1 MTDDDLR
8 RSLFAGGGEVGRAMA
23 AVDWARTP
31 LGPPE
36 RWPTALRHTVRVM
49 LTSRFAMWAGW
60 GPDLFFFY
68 NDAYRHD
75 TLQDKHPWAL
85 GRPASEVWAEIWSA
99 IAPRVEA
106 VLGSGL
112 ATWDED
118 LLLFLER
125 SGYPEETYHTFS
137 YSPLPG
143 DDGGTGGLFCVVTE
157 TTQQVLG
164 ERRMGTLRDLAAALG
179 AARTEAGV
187 LAATGEQL
195 ARNPADLPFSAVY
208 LVDDDGTT
216 RLGCAAGFEP
226 GVTVLPPVLTPDG
239 PGGDLL
245 QRLLAGED
253 VLVDDLDRRRPGL
266 PTGAWDRPLQ
276 QAVALPI
283 ASVAQDRDPVAGFLV
298 VGLNPHRRYDDAYRG
313 FLGLVANQV
322 SSALANAGS
331 YEAERRRAE
340 ALAELDRAK
349 TDFFSNVSHEFRTP
363 LTLIAGPVA
372 ELRASPAAQSDPRL
386 AEELEVVE
394 RNAQRLARLVNTLLD
409 FSRIQAG
416 RIDARFEPVDLAATT
431 AELASV
437 FRSAVVRAGL
447 DFTVDC
453 PPLDEPVHIDRDMWE
468 KVVLNLLSNALKFT
482 FDGGIAVRLRR
493 DGHVVRLTVSDTGTG
508 IPADELPRL
517 FERFHRVADARG
529 RSGEGSGI
537 GLAMVRELVALHGG
551 TVGAE
556 STLGA
561 GTAFTVTLPL
571 GTAHLPADRLA
582 EPAADAPAVSP
593 AAAPFVTEALRWLPD
608 GRPAAGGAVAPG
620 PAAASGR
627 VLVADDNADMRGY
640 LVRLLSPHY
649 DVRAAADG
657 RQALDAVLADPP
669 DLVVS
674 DVMMPGL
681 DGMGL
686 LARLR
691 ADPRTARLPV
701 VLLSARAGEEAAVEG
716 LAAGA
721 DDYLVKPFS
730 AQELLARV
738 GAHLELGRA
747 RRAAEEQF
755 TAMADLAPALIWVA
769 GPDGQ
774 RVFVNR
780 GWTEFTGRPAREE
793 VGRGWEQGL
802 HPEDRDRYAEVVAAA
817 TARREGWE
825 VDVRLR
831 RADGTYHW
839 LLERAVPIGTGP
851 VGPGETSAGYVG
863 SCTDINAR
871 TRETARQTLLAEV
884 GTALD
889 RETTVDGQL
898 GALARLLVERRL
910 ADLCSVRFLGDDGRL
925 RFAGIAGL
933 DAAAEAAMASL
944 DPHSGLS
951 LQVLETGE
959 SVLGERLS
967 WPAPSEEDATGWPL
981 AMLSAIAVPLA
992 VRGVLR
998 AVLVLGR
1005 HREAPPYDDDDRVLL
1020 EEVAGRAALAVDN
1033 AVLLA
1038 EERGA
1043 ARRLAL
1049 LQRATAEL
1057 SSATTPLEVAEVT
1070 GGHVRALTG
1079 PDSRVAV
1086 YELDPSHRAL
1096 TALAIDGGSPAGLDV
1111 WRTVPMSA
1119 PLVATTAVSERRPVW
1134 VEDVRTQPPA
1144 DRELAPELAASAA
1157 DFGLAAVAALPLTAA
1172 GRVVGVL
1179 SVAWPRVQRFS
1190 ATDRAM
1196 LLAVAEQAAS
1206 ALDRARLYRAE
1217 RGIAETLQLS
1227 LLPAQLPALQRLAL
1241 AAHYL
1246 PGAEGSQ
1253 AGGDWYDVVELAGS
1267 RVAIAVGDVVGQGPA
1282 AAAVMG
1288 QLRSA
1293 LSAALLQGCGPAEAL
1308 ELLDLF
1314 AGRLP
1319 GALAS
1324 TAACLVLDGT
1334 AGTVTWA
1341 RAGHPPAVLVTPDGA
1356 ELLDGAGSGTVLG
1369 VPGRRPYTEGT
1380 AAITPGATL
1389 LLYTDGLV
1397 ERRGEVI
1404 DDGLARVCAAAA
1416 RHAATDPAGL
1426 TASLLAEVLADA
1438 DQPDDVAL
1446 IAARLLPG
1454 PLAARL
1460 PADPRRLSGVRRAV
1474 TAWTA
1479 AAGLSEDTT
1488 EDLQLALGEALANAV
1503 EHAYAAAPGEGW
1515 CSYRVARE
1523 PDGSVRV
1530 EVRDTGVWRPPPA
1543 DRGYRGRGLELISA
1557 LATDVE
1563 IGRGPDGDG
1572 TTVCF
1577 RMAPAVPG
1585 LQTRRQRGTPG
1596 VAADGGA
1603 TLAVHDEPGGLRL
1616 EVHGEVDLAS
1626 AGQVRAQLLVRL
1638 DRLTAGSVATLDL
1651 TSTGYLASAGVGLVL
1666 EAVARARQAG
1676 VELRVRTEPGTPP
1689 GRILAL
1695 AGVAPDPVAGAAD
1708 HGPAT
1713 GAPAVPSA

>member
-1 MTDDDLR
+1 MNDQDLGA
-8 RSLFAGGGEVGRAMA
+8 SLFAGGGEVGRAMA
-23 AVDWARTP
+23 GIDWAQTP

-36 RWPTALRHTVRVM
+36 RWPSGLRHTVRIL

-60 GPDLFFFY
+60 GPELAFFY

-75 TLQDKHPWAL
+75 TLQTKHPWAL
-85 GRPASEVWAEIWSA
+85 GRPASEVWAEIWPD
-99 IAPRVEA
+99 IAPRTSA
-106 VLGSGL
+106 VLHDGT

-125 SGYPEETYHTFS
+125 SGYREETYHTFS
-137 YSPLPG
+137 YSPLPD
-143 DDGGTGGLFCVVTE
+143 DDGGTGGLLCVVTE
-157 TTQQVLG
+157 TTQQVVG
-164 ERRMGTLRDLAAALG
+164 ERRMATLRDLAAALG
-179 AARTEAGV
+179 AARSEQTV
-187 LAATGEQL
+187 LAAAGEQL
-195 ARNPADLPFSAVY
+195 ARNDVDLPFSAVY
-208 LVDDDGTT
+208 LLDDDGTA
-216 RLGCAAGFEP
+216 RLGSAAGIEP
-226 GVTVLPPVLTPDG
+226 GSAALPRVLTAEDDAVWPVA
-239 PGGDLL
+239 
-245 QRLLAGED
+245 RLLAGED
-253 VLVDDLDRRRPGL
+253 VVVADLDRRFPGL
-266 PTGAWDRPLQ
+266 PTGAWEVPPV
-276 QAVALPI
+276 QAAALPI
-283 ASVAQDRDPVAGFLV
+283 ASSSQDRGPVAGFLV
-298 VGLNPHRRYDDAYRG
+298 VGLNPHRRWDDAYRG
-313 FLGLVANQV
+313 FLGLVANQL
-322 SSALANAGS
+322 SAALTNAGS

-372 ELRASPAAQSDPRL
+372 ELRASPVAASDPRVR
-386 AEELEVVE
+386 EELEVIE
-394 RNAQRLARLVNTLLD
+394 RNAQRLGKLVNTLLD

-437 FRSAVVRAGL
+437 FRSAVARAGL
-447 DFTVDC
+447 EFTVDC
-453 PPLDEPVHIDRDMWE
+453 GPLDGPVRVDRDMWE

-482 FDGGIAVRLRR
+482 FTGGIAVRLRQD
-493 DGHVVRLTVSDTGTG
+493 DGCARLSVTDTGTG

-537 GLAMVRELVALHGG
+537 GLAMVRELVGLHGG
-551 TVGAE
+551 TIDVDSAP
-556 STLGA
+556 
-561 GTAFTVTLPL
+561 GTGTTFTVTVPM
-571 GTAHLPADRLA
+571 GAAHLPADRLA
-582 EPAADAPAVSP
+582 ETAPDAPTVSP
-593 AAAPFVTEALRWLPD
+593 AAVPFVTEALRWLPD
-608 GRPAAGGAVAPG
+608 GDAAAEPAPASAG
-620 PAAASGR
+620 PAVVSGR

-640 LVRLLSPHY
+640 LLRLLGPHY
-649 DVRAAADG
+649 EVRAVADG
-657 RQALDAVLADPP
+657 RQALDAALADPP

-674 DVMMPGL
+674 DVMMPEL

-686 LARLR
+686 LAALR
-691 ADPRTARLPV
+691 AEPRTARVPV

-738 GAHLELGRA
+738 RAHLELGRA

-755 TAMADLAPALIWVA
+755 TAMADLAPALIWVTD
-769 GPDGQ
+769 PDGR

-793 VGRGWEQGL
+793 VGDGWEQGL
-802 HPEDRDRYAEVVAAA
+802 HPDDRDRYAQVVAAA

-839 LLERAVPIGTGP
+839 LLERAVPIGGQPTGA
-851 VGPGETSAGYVG
+851 GETPAGYVG

-871 TRETARQTLLAEV
+871 TRETARQTLLADV

-898 GALARLLVERRL
+898 GALARLLVDRRL
-910 ADLCSVRFLGDDGRL
+910 ADLCTARVLADDGRL

-933 DAAAEAAMASL
+933 HGAAEAAVADL
-944 DPHSGLS
+944 DPESGLGPEVVRTGRTV
-951 LQVLETGE
+951 LRAQLPQVAPDRPEVAE
-959 SVLGERLS
+959 VLAVG
-967 WPAPSEEDATGWPL
+967 PG
-981 AMLSAIAVPLA
+981 MAVPLS
-992 VRGVLR
+992 VRGRVL
-998 AVLVLGR
+998 AVLGLAR
-1005 HREAPPYDDDDRVLL
+1005 RPDAPPYDDDDRVLV

-1033 AVLLA
+1033 ALLLA
-1038 EERGA
+1038 DERAA

-1057 SSATTPLEVAEVT
+1057 SAATTPLEVAQVA

-1096 TALAIDGGSPAGLDV
+1096 SALAIAGGSPAGLEA
-1111 WRTVPMSA
+1111 WRTLPMSA
-1119 PLVATTAVSERRPVW
+1119 PLVATTAVTERRPVW
-1134 VEDVRTQPPA
+1134 VEDVAAQPPA
-1144 DRELAPELAASAA
+1144 HRELAPELAASAA
-1157 DFGLAAVAALPLTAA
+1157 DFGLAAVAALPLSAA

-1179 SVAWPRVQRFS
+1179 SIAWPEVQRFS
-1190 ATDRAM
+1190 ATDRAV
-1196 LLAVAEQAAS
+1196 LLAVAEQCAQ

-1227 LLPAQLPALQRLAL
+1227 LLPAQLPALERLAL

-1246 PGAEGSQ
+1246 PGAEGTQ
-1253 AGGDWYDVVELAGS
+1253 AGGDWYDVVELADH

-1293 LSAALLQGCGPAEAL
+1293 LSAAVLQGCGPAEAL
-1308 ELLDLF
+1308 ELLDRF
-1314 AGRLP
+1314 AARLP

-1324 TAACLVLDGT
+1324 TAACLVVDGT
-1334 AGTVTWA
+1334 AGTVRWA
-1341 RAGHPPAVLVTPDGA
+1341 RAGHPPALLVTSDGA
-1356 ELLDGAGSGTVLG
+1356 QLLDGAGSGAVLG
-1369 VPGRRPYTEGT
+1369 APGRRPYTEGT
-1380 AAITPGATL
+1380 VEITPGATL

-1397 ERRGEVI
+1397 ERRGEVL
-1404 DDGLARVCAAAA
+1404 DDGLERVRAAAA
-1416 RHAATDPAGL
+1416 RHAAADPVGL
-1426 TASLLAEVLADA
+1426 TGRLLAEVLAGA

-1446 IAARLLPG
+1446 IAARLLPA
-1454 PLAARL
+1454 PLSARL
-1460 PADPRRLSGVRRAV
+1460 PADPRRLSAVRRAV

-1479 AAGLSEDTT
+1479 AAGLPDDTA

-1503 EHAYAAAPGEGW
+1503 EHAYAAAAAEGE

-1523 PDGSVRV
+1523 ADGSVRV
-1530 EVRDTGVWRPPPA
+1530 EVRDSGLWRPPPA

-1563 IGRGPDGDG
+1563 VVHVPEVAG
-1572 TTVCF
+1572 TTVRF
-1577 RMAPAVPG
+1577 RVAPAVPG
-1585 LQTRRQRGTPG
+1585 TPEVRPRRGTVGPPL
-1596 VAADGGA
+1596 DGGA
-1603 TLAVHDEPGGLRL
+1603 VVTVHDEPGGPRL
-1616 EVHGEVDLAS
+1616 EVHGEVDLAT
-1626 AGQVRAQLLVRL
+1626 AGRLRRQVLTRLEQL
-1638 DRLTAGSVATLDL
+1638 APGSVATLDL
-1651 TSTGYLASAGVGLVL
+1651 GPTGYLASAGVGLVL
-1666 EAVARARQAG
+1666 EAVARARRAG
-1676 VELRVRTEPGTPP
+1676 VELRVLARPGTPP
-1689 GRILAL
+1689 ARILAL
-1695 AGVAPDPVAGAAD
+1695 AGVDEQAWEGLQA
-1708 HGPAT
+1708 
-1713 GAPAVPSA
+1713 

>member
-1 MTDDDLR
+1 VTEEAVD
-8 RSLFAGGGEVGRAMA
+8 A
-23 AVDWARTP
+23 AVLPMDVRVRTADWAGTP
-31 LGPPE
+31 VGPADA
-36 RWPTALRHTVRVM
+36 WPQALRTALSIC
-49 LTSRFAMWAGW
+49 LSSRFPMLVWW
-60 GPDLFFFY
+60 GPELTVFY
-68 NDAYRHD
+68 NDAYLPLLG
-75 TLQDKHPWAL
+75 TKHPAAL
-85 GRPASEVWAEIWSA
+85 GRPASTVWAEAWDD
-99 IAPRVEA
+99 
-106 VLGSGL
+106 LGPLAEQVVSGGG
-112 ATWDED
+112 ATFSQDQR
-118 LLLFLER
+118 LLLHR
-125 SGYPEETYHTFS
+125 HGYLEETFWTFS
-137 YSPLPG
+137 YSPVP
-143 DDGGTGGLFCVVTE
+143 DDEDRIGGIFIAVTDTTSRVV
-157 TTQQVLG
+157 G
-164 ERRMGTLRDLAAALG
+164 ERRLRALRDLGDVSTATVG
-179 AARTEAGV
+179 TVEEACRAVVGV
-187 LAATGEQL
+187 LANHRAPVPFAVAYLRAEEGGEL
-195 ARNPADLPFSAVY
+195 RPVAWSGFVPGTPVAEGMLPGPEADAAV
-208 LVDDDGTT
+208 
-216 RLGCAAGFEP
+216 RRIAAGGPAELVGGLRSADGSWFVP
-226 GVTVLPPVLTPDG
+226 GPVGDAVPDQAVVLPITVSGTAEPVG
-239 PGGDLL
+239 
-245 QRLLAGED
+245 
-253 VLVDDLDRRRPGL
+253 VLVCGVNPYRELD
-266 PTGAWDRPLQ
+266 AD
-276 QAVALPI
+276 
-283 ASVAQDRDPVAGFLV
+283 
-298 VGLNPHRRYDDAYRG
+298 YRG
-313 FLGLVANQV
+313 FFDLVGGHV
-322 SSALANAGS
+322 STAVTDASA
-331 YEAERRRAE
+331 YVAERRRAE

-372 ELRASPAAQSDPRL
+372 ELRASPAAASDPRL
-386 AEELEVVE
+386 REELEVIQ
-394 RNAQRLARLVNTLLD
+394 RNAQRLGRLVNTLLD

-416 RIDARFEPVDLAATT
+416 RIDARFEPVDLAAVT

-437 FRSAVVRAGL
+437 FRSAVTRAGL
-447 DFTVDC
+447 EFTVDC
-453 PPLDEPVHIDRDMWE
+453 PPLDAPVHVDRDMWE

-482 FDGGIAVRLRR
+482 FSGGIAVRLRQD
-493 DGHVVRLTVSDTGTG
+493 DGGVRLTVSDTGTG

-517 FERFHRVADARG
+517 FERFHRVAAARG

-537 GLAMVRELVALHGG
+537 GLAMVRELVGLHGG
-551 TVGAE
+551 SIDVE
-556 STLGA
+556 SA
-561 GTAFTVTLPL
+561 PGTGTTFTVTLPL
-571 GTAHLPADRLA
+571 DNAHLPADQLA
-582 EPAADAPAVSP
+582 EPAPDAPAVSP
-593 AAAPFVTEALRWLPD
+593 AAVPFVTEALRWLPED
-608 GRPAAGGAVAPG
+608 DAAAGADLSPPAPS
-620 PAAASGR
+620 AASASGR

-640 LVRLLSPHY
+640 LLRLLGPHY
-649 DVRAAADG
+649 DVRAVPDG
-657 RQALDAVLADPP
+657 RQALDAALADPP

-686 LARLR
+686 LAALR
-691 ADPRTARLPV
+691 VEPRTARVPV

-769 GPDGQ
+769 DPDG
-774 RVFVNR
+774 RRIFVNR

-793 VGRGWEQGL
+793 VRDGWEQGL
-802 HPEDRDRYAEVVAAA
+802 HPEDRDRYAGVVAAA

-839 LLERAVPIGTGP
+839 LLERAAPIGA
-851 VGPGETSAGYVG
+851 GETFAGYVG

-889 RETTVDGQL
+889 RETTVDRQL
-898 GALARLLVERRL
+898 GALARLLVEQRL
-910 ADLCSVRFLGDDGRL
+910 ADLCTVRLLGDDGRL

-933 DAAAEAAMASL
+933 DEASEAAMGSL

-951 LQVLETGE
+951 LRVLETGA
-959 SVLGERLS
+959 SVMGERLS
-967 WPAPSEEDATGWPL
+967 WPAPSEQEEAGWPL

-1005 HREAPPYDDDDRVLL
+1005 HSGAPPYDDDDRVLL

-1043 ARRLAL
+1043 AQRLAL

-1057 SSATTPLEVAEVT
+1057 SAATTPLEVAEVA

-1079 PDSRVAV
+1079 PRSRVAV
-1086 YELDPSHRAL
+1086 YEIDPSHRAL
-1096 TALAIDGGSPAGLDV
+1096 SALAIDGGSPDGLEV
-1111 WRTVPMSA
+1111 WRTLPLSA
-1119 PLVATTAVSERRPVW
+1119 PLAATTAVAERRPVW
-1134 VEDVRTQPPA
+1134 VEDVTRRPPA
-1144 DRELAPELAASAA
+1144 DRELPPELAASAA
-1157 DFGLAAVAALPLTAA
+1157 EFGLAAVAALPLSAA

-1179 SVAWPRVQRFS
+1179 SIAWPEVQRFP

-1196 LLAVAEQAAS
+1196 LLAVAEQCAQ

-1227 LLPAQLPALQRLAL
+1227 LLPAQLPALERLAL
-1241 AAHYL
+1241 AAHYV
-1246 PGAEGSQ
+1246 PGAEGTQ
-1253 AGGDWYDVVELAGS
+1253 AGGDWYDVVELADH

-1293 LSAALLQGCGPAEAL
+1293 LSAAVLQGCGPAEAL
-1308 ELLDLF
+1308 ELLDRF
-1314 AGRLP
+1314 AARLP

-1324 TAACLVLDGT
+1324 TAACLVVDGA
-1334 AGTVTWA
+1334 AGTVRWA
-1341 RAGHPPAVLVTPDGA
+1341 RAGHPPALLVTPDGA
-1356 ELLDGAGSGTVLG
+1356 QLLDGAGSGAVLG
-1369 VPGRRPYTEGT
+1369 VPGRRPYTEG
-1380 AAITPGATL
+1380 AVDIAPGATL

-1397 ERRGEVI
+1397 ERRGEVL
-1404 DDGLARVCAAAA
+1404 DDGLERVRAAAA
-1416 RHAATDPAGL
+1416 RHAAADPAGL
-1426 TASLLAEVLADA
+1426 TGRLLAEVLADA

-1460 PADPRRLSGVRRAV
+1460 PADPRRLSVVRRAV

-1479 AAGLSEDTT
+1479 AVGLPDDTA

-1503 EHAYAAAPGEGW
+1503 EHAYAASADEGE

-1523 PDGSVRV
+1523 ADGGVRV
-1530 EVRDTGVWRPPPA
+1530 EVRDTGVWRPAPV

-1563 IGRGPDGDG
+1563 VVHDPGTAG
-1572 TTVCF
+1572 TTVRF
-1577 RMAPAVPG
+1577 RMAPAVAGP
-1585 LQTRRQRGTPG
+1585 QARMQRGTATPPR
-1596 VAADGGA
+1596 DGGA
-1603 TLAVHDEPGGLRL
+1603 AVTVHDEPDGPRL
-1616 EVHGEVDLAS
+1616 EVHGEIDLAT
-1626 AGQVRAQLLVRL
+1626 AARVREQVLARLEQL
-1638 DRLTAGSVATLDL
+1638 DAGSVATLDL
-1651 TSTGYLASAGVGLVL
+1651 RPTGYLASAGVGLVL

-1676 VELRVRTEPGTPP
+1676 VELRVQTRQGTPP
-1689 GRILAL
+1689 ARILAL
-1695 AGVAPDPVAGAAD
+1695 AGVGATAAGVPLAP
-1708 HGPAT
+1708 PA
-1713 GAPAVPSA
+1713 

>member
-1 MTDDDLR
+1 VTDEDPG

-23 AVDWARTP
+23 GTDWSQTP

-36 RWPTALRHTVRVM
+36 QWPSGLRHTVRIL

-60 GPDLFFFY
+60 GPELSFFY

-75 TLQDKHPWAL
+75 TLQTKHPWAL
-85 GRPASEVWAEIWSA
+85 GRPASEVWAEIWHD
-99 IAPRVEA
+99 IGPRTCE
-106 VLGSGL
+106 VLDSGT

-137 YSPLPG
+137 YSPLPS

-157 TTQQVLG
+157 TTQQVVG
-164 ERRMGTLRDLAAALG
+164 ERRMATLRDLAAALG
-179 AARTEAGV
+179 AARSEAGV
-187 LAATGEQL
+187 LAAVEEQL
-195 ARNPADLPFSAVY
+195 SRNPADLPFSATY
-208 LVDDDGTT
+208 LLDDDGTA
-216 RLGCAAGFEP
+216 RLGSVTGVGP
-226 GVTVLPPVLTPDG
+226 GRSALPTVLA
-239 PGGDLL
+239 PGGAYDEQL
-245 QRLLAGED
+245 RRVLAGE
-253 VLVDDLDRRRPGL
+253 VVVVDGLDRRRPDL
-266 PTGAWDRPLQ
+266 PTGAWEVPPV

-283 ASVAQDRDPVAGFLV
+283 ASSAQDPGPVAGFLV
-298 VGLNPHRRYDDAYRG
+298 VGLNPHRRWDDAYRG
-313 FLGLVANQV
+313 FLGLVANQI

-372 ELRASPAAQSDPRL
+372 ELRASPAAAADPRL
-386 AEELEVVE
+386 RGELEVIE
-394 RNAQRLARLVNTLLD
+394 RNAQRLGKLVNTLLD

-447 DFTVDC
+447 EFTVDC
-453 PPLDEPVHIDRDMWE
+453 PPPDRPVHIDRDMWE

-482 FDGGIAVRLRR
+482 FAGGITVRLRQ
-493 DGHVVRLTVSDTGTG
+493 DGGGTRLTVSDTGTG

-537 GLAMVRELVALHGG
+537 GLAMVRELVGLHGG
-551 TVGAE
+551 TIDVD
-556 STLGA
+556 STPGA
-561 GTAFTVTLPL
+561 GTTFTVTLPL
-571 GTAHLPADRLA
+571 GTAHLPADQLA

-593 AAAPFVTEALRWLPD
+593 AAVPFVTEALRWLPD
-608 GRPAAGGAVAPG
+608 GDAADLAPPPRSPAAS
-620 PAAASGR
+620 SGR

-640 LVRLLSPHY
+640 LLRLLGPHY
-649 DVRAAADG
+649 DVRAVPDG
-657 RQALDAVLADPP
+657 RQALDAALADPP

-674 DVMMPGL
+674 DVMMPEL
-681 DGMGL
+681 DGIGL
-686 LARLR
+686 LAALR
-691 ADPRTARLPV
+691 AEPRTARTPV

-716 LAAGA
+716 LTAGA

-769 GPDGQ
+769 DPDGR

-793 VGRGWEQGL
+793 VGDGWAQGL
-802 HPEDRDRYAEVVAAA
+802 HPEDRERYAEVVAAA
-817 TARREGWE
+817 RARREGWE

-839 LLERAVPIGTGP
+839 LLERAAPIGA
-851 VGPGETSAGYVG
+851 GENSAGYVG

-871 TRETARQTLLAEV
+871 IRETARQTLLAEV

-889 RETTVDGQL
+889 RETTVDGRL

-910 ADLCSVRFLGDDGRL
+910 ADLCSVRLLGDDGRL
-925 RFAGIAGL
+925 RFAGIAAL
-933 DAAAEAAMASL
+933 DRASEAALAGL

-951 LQVLETGE
+951 LDVL
-959 SVLGERLS
+959 
-967 WPAPSEEDATGWPL
+967 ATGRPVLRAGLPQPDAPLDRPEPGWPHSL
-981 AMLSAIAVPLA
+981 LSAMAVPLT
-992 VRGVLR
+992 VRGRLL
-998 AVLVLGR
+998 AVLALGR
-1005 HREAPPYDDDDRVLL
+1005 QTAAPPYDDDDRVLL

-1038 EERGA
+1038 EERAA

-1057 SSATTPLEVAEVT
+1057 SAATTPLEVARVA

-1096 TALAIDGGSPAGLDV
+1096 AALAIDGGSPAGLEV

-1119 PLVATTAVSERRPVW
+1119 PLVATTAVTERRPVW
-1134 VEDVRTQPPA
+1134 VEDVTAQPPSG
-1144 DRELAPELAASAA
+1144 RELAPELAASAEE
-1157 DFGLAAVAALPLTAA
+1157 FGLAAVAALPLSAA

-1179 SVAWPRVQRFS
+1179 SIAWPRVQRFS

-1196 LLAVAEQAAS
+1196 LLAVAEQCAQ

-1227 LLPAQLPALQRLAL
+1227 LLPAQLPALERLAL

-1246 PGAEGSQ
+1246 PGAEGTQ
-1253 AGGDWYDVVELAGS
+1253 AGGDWYDVVELADH
-1267 RVAIAVGDVVGQGPA
+1267 RVAIAVGDVVGQGPT

-1293 LSAALLQGCGPAEAL
+1293 LSAALLQGCSPAEAL

-1314 AGRLP
+1314 AARLP

-1324 TAACLVLDGT
+1324 TAACLVVDGA
-1334 AGTVTWA
+1334 AGTVRWA
-1341 RAGHPPAVLVTPDGA
+1341 RAGHPPALLVTSDGA
-1356 ELLDGAGSGTVLG
+1356 QLLDGAGSGTVLG
-1369 VPGRRPYTEGT
+1369 APGRRPYTEGT
-1380 AAITPGATL
+1380 VDIAPGATL

-1397 ERRGEVI
+1397 ERRGEVL
-1404 DDGLARVCAAAA
+1404 DDGLERVRAAAA
-1416 RHAATDPAGL
+1416 RHAATDPVVL
-1426 TASLLAEVLADA
+1426 TGRLLAEVLADA

-1446 IAARLLPG
+1446 IAARLVPE
-1454 PLAARL
+1454 PLTARL
-1460 PADPRRLSGVRRAV
+1460 PADPRRLSSVRRAV

-1479 AAGLSEDTT
+1479 AAGLPDDTA

-1503 EHAYAAAPGEGW
+1503 EHAYAASPSDGE
-1515 CSYRVARE
+1515 CSYTVARDA
-1523 PDGSVRV
+1523 DGGVRA
-1530 EVRDTGVWRPPPA
+1530 EVCDTGVWRPPPA

-1557 LATDVE
+1557 LATEVE
-1563 IGRGPDGDG
+1563 VVHLPEVAG
-1572 TTVCF
+1572 TTVRF
-1577 RMAPAVPG
+1577 RMAPALLGP
-1585 LQTRRQRGTPG
+1585 QARTQRGTASPPR
-1596 VAADGGA
+1596 DGSA
-1603 TLAVHDEPGGLRL
+1603 TLTLHDEPGGPRL
-1616 EVHGEVDLAS
+1616 ELHGEVDLAT
-1626 AGQVRAQLLVRL
+1626 AGRVHRQLLARL
-1638 DRLTAGSVATLDL
+1638 EQLAAGTVATLDL
-1651 TSTGYLASAGVGLVL
+1651 RPTGYLASAGVGLVL
-1666 EAVARARQAG
+1666 EAVARAGEAG
-1676 VELRVRTEPGTPP
+1676 VELRVQTQPGTPP
-1689 GRILAL
+1689 ARILAL
-1695 AGVAPDPVAGAAD
+1695 AGVGDQAAPVPAA
-1708 HGPAT
+1708 
-1713 GAPAVPSA
+1713 PST